1 MFNRKQKEID
11 SLNAR
16 CAELARMVKDKNE
29 ELKIQRHNNELIIL
43 KNEKAKEENR
53 ALRNENDELID
64 IVKRINLLV
73 TYDGYENNEAFRR
86 KLKELTSDSQSIC

>member
-43 KNEKAKEENR
+43 ENEKAKEENR

-73 TYDGYENNEAFRR
+73 AYDGYENNEAFRR
-86 KLKELTSDSQSIC
+86 KLKELTSDYQSIC

>member
-64 IVKRINLLV
+64 IVTPMKLLV
-73 TYDGYENNEAFRR
+73 TSDG
-86 KLKELTSDSQSIC
+86 

>member
-29 ELKIQRHNNELIIL
+29 ELKIQRHNNELIMQE
-43 KNEKAKEENR
+43 NEKAKEENS
-53 ALRNENDELID
+53 ALRNEIDELTD
-64 IVKRINLLV
+64 TVKRTNLLM
-73 TYDGYENNEAFRR
+73 TCNQYNNNESLKR
-86 KLKELTSDSQSIC
+86 KIIELTSDYQSIC

>member
-16 CAELARMVKDKNE
+16 CAELAKMVKDKNE
-29 ELKIQRHNNELIIL
+29 ELKIQRHSNELI
-43 KNEKAKEENR
+43 
-53 ALRNENDELID
+53 DT
-64 IVKRINLLV
+64 VKRINLLA

-86 KLKELTSDSQSIC
+86 KLKELTSDYQSIC